1 MKLLFSA
8 FMLLLLQFC
17 MQAQTGYVQQTF
29 QLPFS
34 KEAKPYFVKKVGT
47 DYVLNGDIIA
57 GNTLQKTML
66 YQTNNHDRYIWPK
79 GEIAIRIDESLVNR
93 VNRNG
98 VNMRSQALEAIAIFN
113 QRTHLRLVAYTNQR
127 DYITLKF
134 SPDTTYGGL
143 SPVGRV
149 GGEQIVWI
157 TALSNV
163 RTYLHELMHS
173 FGFYHEQS
181 RYDRDQYVEV
191 DTSKVT
197 PEFRLN
203 FQIEPGVNSTAYDY
217 NSVMHYSATA
227 FAMKAGDRTIR
238 CRSGNT
244 VKDCSL
250 GGNGLSNLDIEG
262 INNSYFFNA
271 SLPRVVYREFTVRKD
286 ETATVFKQDAGPDVL
301 GTVTP
306 RPIAD
311 GMYKIKINQTGKY
324 LAIEGVSKENGARL
338 VQWDYVDQDNHKF
351 YIRNIGDGYFTVS
364 AVHSGRFIN
373 AAGQGRADGT
383 PVIQWDYAAQDNV
396 RWRMFY
402 VKSNNLAKPGWVIV
416 NKNSGTYL
424 RLPSF
429 GGQQNGEG
437 LAIYEQEHSDGEA
450 SPIQTFSFE
459 KIGELKL
466 SEKSLYGNSPAMLN
480 KVKQ

>member
-1 MKLLFSA
+1 MKLLFNS
-8 FMLLLLQFC
+8 LLLLLVPFS
-17 MQAQTGYVQQTF
+17 MHAQTGYVQQTF
-29 QLPFS
+29 RLPFS
-34 KEAKPYFVKKVGT
+34 NEAKPYFVKKIGT

-66 YQTNNHDRYIWPK
+66 YQTNDHERYIWPK
-79 GEIAIRIDESLVNR
+79 GEIPIRIDESLVNR
-93 VNRNG
+93 NNRNG
-98 VNMRSQALEAIAIFN
+98 VNMRSQALVAINLFN
-113 QRTHLRLVAYTNQR
+113 QLTNLRLVAHTTQR

-149 GGEQIVWI
+149 GGEQVVWI
-157 TALSNV
+157 TALSSV

-181 RYDRDQYVEV
+181 RYDRDQYVVV
-191 DTSKVT
+191 DTTKAA
-197 PEFRLN
+197 PEFRFN
-203 FQIEPGVNSTAYDY
+203 FQIEPGVNSSAYDY
-217 NSVMHYSATA
+217 NSVMHYGATA
-227 FAMKAGDRTIR
+227 FAIKEGDRTIR
-238 CRSGNT
+238 CRNGNT
-244 VKDCSL
+244 VTDCSL
-250 GGNGLSNLDIEG
+250 GSSSLSPLDIEG
-262 INNSYFFNA
+262 INNSYYFNA
-271 SLPRVVYREFTVRKD
+271 SLPRVVYRELSVRKD
-286 ETATVFKQDAGPDVL
+286 QTSTVFNQDGGPDVL
-301 GTVTP
+301 GTITP
-306 RPIAD
+306 RPITD

-324 LAIEGVSKENGARL
+324 LAIEGISKENGARL

-351 YIRNIGDGYFTVS
+351 YIRNIGDGYFTIS

-373 AAGQGRADGT
+373 AAGQGKADGT

-402 VKSNNLAKPGWVIV
+402 VKTNYMAKPGWVIV

-459 KIGELKL
+459 KIGELKF
-466 SEKSLYGNSPAMLN
+466 SEKGLYEKSPAMLN

>member
-1 MKLLFSA
+1 MRLLFSSCMIL
-8 FMLLLLQFC
+8 FCQFT
-17 MQAQTGYVQQTF
+17 MYAQTGYVQQSF
-29 QLPFS
+29 RLPFS
-34 KEAKPYFVKKVGT
+34 NETKSYFVKKIGT

-66 YQTNNHDRYIWPK
+66 YQTNDHDNYIWPK
-79 GEIAIRIDESLVNR
+79 GEIPIRIDESLVNR
-93 VNRNG
+93 KNRSG
-98 VNMRSQALEAIAIFN
+98 INMRSQALEAINLFN
-113 QRTHLRLVAYTNQR
+113 QLTNLRLVGHTTQR
-127 DYITLKF
+127 DFITLKF

-143 SPVGRV
+143 SPIGRV
-149 GGEQIVWI
+149 GGEQIIWI

-181 RYDRDQYVEV
+181 RYDRDQYVVV
-191 DTSKVT
+191 DTTKAA
-197 PEFRLN
+197 PEFRYN
-203 FQIEPGVNSTAYDY
+203 FQIEPGINASAYDY
-217 NSVMHYSATA
+217 NSIMHYSATA

-238 CRSGNT
+238 CKNGNNIT
-244 VKDCSL
+244 DCSL
-250 GGNGLSNLDIEG
+250 GGSGLSSLDIAG
-262 INNSYFFNA
+262 INNSYFFNV
-271 SLPRVVYREFTVRKD
+271 SLPRVVYRELLVRRD
-286 ETATVFKQDAGPDVL
+286 ENSTVFDPDNGPDIL

-306 RPIAD
+306 RPVTD

-338 VQWDYVDQDNHKF
+338 VQWDYVEQDNHKF
-351 YIRNIGDGYFTVS
+351 YIRNIGDGYFTIS

-373 AAGQGRADGT
+373 AAGQGKADGT

-402 VKSNNLAKPGWVIV
+402 IKTNNMAKPGWVIV
-416 NKNSGTYL
+416 NKHSGTYL

-450 SPIQTFSFE
+450 SPVQTFSFE
-459 KIGELKL
+459 RIGDLKL
-466 SEKSLYGNSPAMLN
+466 SENKLYEKSPGMLN

>member
-1 MKLLFSA
+1 MKLVFSS
-8 FMLLLLQFC
+8 LLLLLVPFS

-29 QLPFS
+29 RLPFS
-34 KEAKPYFVKKVGT
+34 NEAKPYFVKKIGT

-66 YQTNNHDRYIWPK
+66 YQSNDHNRYIWPK
-79 GEIAIRIDESLVNR
+79 GEIAIQIDDELSKKITDE
-93 VNRNG
+93 G
-98 VNMRSQALEAIAIFN
+98 KNMRQQALEAIRIFN
-113 QRTHLRLVAYTNQR
+113 TTTNLRLVARTTQK
-127 DYITLKF
+127 DYIHIRF
-134 SPDTTYGGL
+134 STESDFGGL
-143 SPVGRV
+143 SPIGRV
-149 GGEQIVWI
+149 GGEQVLWV
-157 TALSNV
+157 TVFSDV
-163 RTYLHELMHS
+163 STYLHELMHS

-181 RYDRDQYVEV
+181 RYDRNQYVAV
-191 DTSKVT
+191 DTNKAN
-197 PEFRLN
+197 PKFRWN
-203 FQIEPGVNSTAYDY
+203 FQLEPGVTTTAYDY
-217 NSVMHYSATA
+217 NSIMHYPSDA
-227 FAMKAGDRTIR
+227 FAMKAGDLTIR
-238 CRSGNT
+238 CKEGG
-244 VKDCSL
+244 VEKDCTL
-250 GGNGLSNLDIEG
+250 GGKRLSAKDIEG
-262 INNSYFFNA
+262 INNSYYFNA
-271 SLPRVVYREFTVRKD
+271 SLPRVVYNEFTVRKD
-286 ETATVFKQDAGPDVL
+286 QTSTVFNQDGGPDVL

-306 RPIAD
+306 RPITD

-351 YIRNIGDGYFTVS
+351 YIRNIGDGYFTIS

-373 AAGQGRADGT
+373 AAGQGKADGT

-402 VKSNNLAKPGWVIV
+402 VRTNNMAKPGWVIV

-459 KIGELKL
+459 KIGELKF
-466 SEKSLYGNSPAMLN
+466 SEKGLYEKSPAMLN